1 MGVLIILVAA
11 AAAAAGAADYGAAW
25 PAGPAATTDPPAS
38 DASLELKWDNG
49 VPLAHFVNE
58 TGRGYWVGNDWDLSA
73 IPRYRAITKI
83 KVYSC
88 GDWPNRRWDGLR
100 LGIYAFAGG
109 APGSL
114 LWGPKYFKATR
125 AGDGWCGYS
134 VGWTLPAGNK
144 AFVAAAEQYYDPPG
158 ADSFAVDIETTF
170 WGHSWE
176 RQTGSW
182 VKLPGVDKWRNLM
195 LRVVV
200 NNTPGIAPTSL
211 GRVKALYY

>member
-1 MGVLIILVAA
+1 MGVLIILLA
-11 AAAAAGAADYGAAW
+11 AAAAAGAADYEVAR
-25 PAGPAATTDPPAS
+25 PAGPPATNEPPAS
-38 DASLELKWDNG
+38 DATLELKWDNG
-49 VPLAHFVNE
+49 VPLAHHVNE
-58 TGRGYWVGNDWDLSA
+58 TGAGYWFGNDWDLST
-73 IPRYRAITKI
+73 ISDYRVISMIKI
-83 KVYSC
+83 YSLE
-88 GDWPNRRWDGLR
+88 DWPNAQWDGLR

-144 AFVAAAEQYYDPPG
+144 AFVAAAEQYYDPPN
-158 ADSFAVDIETTF
+158 ADSFAVDIERTF

-176 RQTGSW
+176 RQTGRW
-182 VKLPGVDKWRNLM
+182 EKLKPFVSGFRNLM

-200 NNTPGIAPTSL
+200 NNAPGVAPTSL